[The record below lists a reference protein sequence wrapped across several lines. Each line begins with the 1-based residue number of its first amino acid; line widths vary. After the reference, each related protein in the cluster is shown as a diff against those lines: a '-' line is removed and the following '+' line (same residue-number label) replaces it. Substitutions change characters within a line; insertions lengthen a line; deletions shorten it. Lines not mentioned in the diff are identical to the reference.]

1 MDAGPVAVERP
12 PGIAGVETELA
23 SLNRQVDAVHARI
36 LVADARTHASI
47 VEAEMPAYRRLVEA
61 RDRGKAVLDK
71 READIQAF
79 LVDLRHRGVFQ
90 SPCSPRA

>member
-1 MDAGPVAVERP
+1 LRA
-12 PGIAGVETELA
+12 IETELA
-23 SLNRQVDAVHARI
+23 SLNRQVDGVHARI
-36 LVADARTHASI
+36 LVADARTQASI